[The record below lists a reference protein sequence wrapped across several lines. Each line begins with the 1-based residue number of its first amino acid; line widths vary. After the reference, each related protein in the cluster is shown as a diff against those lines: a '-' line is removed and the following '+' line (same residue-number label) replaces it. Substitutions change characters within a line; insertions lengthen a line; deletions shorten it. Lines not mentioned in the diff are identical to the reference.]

1 MTRMLFHCTHGRDD
15 PERAIVP
22 FIAANVAAA
31 SGQEAV
37 VLLTIEGAWLCQRG
51 YADTVKADG
60 FPDLAGLVAS
70 FVEAGGQIWGC
81 SACTTPRGITEAD
94 LVSGAQIVGAATI
107 VAAVAD
113 GRCRSP
119 WVNPRAVS
127 LVRHWGW
134 CARPVRATTFALPP
148 PDATLRPELRDVELA
163 RKPRPA

>member
-1 MTRMLFHCTHGRDD
+1 LTRMLFHCTHGRDD

-37 VLLTIEGAWLCQRG
+37 VVLTIEGAWLCRQG

-60 FPDLAGLVAS
+60 FPNLSELLAS
-70 FVEAGGQIWGC
+70 FVEAGGEIWGC

-94 LVSGAQIVGAATI
+94 LITGAQIVGAATI

-113 GRCRSP
+113 G
-119 WVNPRAVS
+119 AV
-127 LVRHWGW
+127 
-134 CARPVRATTFALPP
+134 PVALG
-148 PDATLRPELRDVELA
+148 
-163 RKPRPA
+163 